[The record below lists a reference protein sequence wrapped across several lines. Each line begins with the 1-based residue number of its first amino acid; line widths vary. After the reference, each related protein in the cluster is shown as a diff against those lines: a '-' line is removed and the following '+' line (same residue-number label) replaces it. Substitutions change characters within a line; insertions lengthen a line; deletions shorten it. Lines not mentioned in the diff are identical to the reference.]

1 MISLNINV
9 YNFLA
14 AHIVAGFDLS
24 YDGSKQ
30 PDANANVHNIWKGM
44 IYR

>member
-1 MISLNINV
+1 MISWNTDV

-14 AHIVAGFDLS
+14 APIVAGFNLL

-30 PDANANVHNIWKGM
+30 PDANANAHKYLM
-44 IYR
+44 HDP